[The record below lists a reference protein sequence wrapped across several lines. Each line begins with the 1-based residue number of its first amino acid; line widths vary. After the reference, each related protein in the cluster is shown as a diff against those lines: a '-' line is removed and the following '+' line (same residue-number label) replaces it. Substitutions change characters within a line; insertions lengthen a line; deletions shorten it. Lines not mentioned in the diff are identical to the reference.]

1 MAQTKTQL
9 GVKILKKTVNA
20 NLKLWG
26 GNNVPYLRGAVN
38 ALFDIDKILDSLKVE
53 PSIRTKIKNYQ
64 KTIGKA
70 TNDLNMQMHTIDA
83 IKAKLIDSINSM
95 YYMKFTI
102 NAYGTSAGSSAFGP
116 TVLYRVNESILRKLN
131 LQNAINKTV
140 YNNVNTAVVPKAL
153 SDAYKKQITD
163 IKNIESKV
171 IMELNKLAQAETK
184 LKQTQKQLDDLIRT

>member
-26 GNNVPYLRGAVN
+26 GNNVPYLRNTVD

-53 PSIRTKIKNYQ
+53 PSVRTKIKTYQ

-70 TNDLNMQMHTIDA
+70 TTDLNTQMHTIDA
-83 IKAKLIDSINSM
+83 VKAKLVDGINSL

-102 NAYGTSAGSSAFGP
+102 NAYGTAARSSAFGP
-116 TVLYRVNESILRKLN
+116 SVLYRVNESILRKLN

-140 YNNVNTAVVPKAL
+140 YNNANTAVVPKQL
-153 SDAYKKQITD
+153 VDAYKKQITD

-171 IMELNKLAQAETK
+171 AMELNKLAQAESK
-184 LKQTQKQLDDLIRT
+184 LKQTQKQLDDLIR